1 MTIETRTRPMP
12 LTTLAVLVSLAMG
25 GLSTVAALACHAA
38 PVADPLER
46 PALTTPK
53 AARASMLAVTR
64 AGERLVAVGE
74 RGLVLLSDDDG
85 RNWRQAPVPV
95 SVTLTAVA
103 FPTAQQGWAVGHSGV
118 VLHTEDGGQTWR
130 KQLDGAKAAQL
141 ALDAAQAAVA
151 AAPGDKTAQNELAA
165 AQRRVQDGPDKPF
178 LALHFADEKSGFIAG
193 AYGLMFA
200 TSDGG
205 AIWQPRIA
213 AADNPQGMNLYAV
226 AGRGVTVYLAGE
238 RGFFARSD
246 DGGKRFVRIKS
257 PYEGSWFTLALPVP
271 GQVFLGGLR
280 GNAWLYDEQRSA
292 FTQSQVASP
301 VSFTSALPLSDGRLL
316 FVNQAG
322 QVLES
327 RDGGRT
333 LTLRMRP
340 PGAPLAALATG
351 RETDTLIG
359 AGFGGVVR
367 LTPDSRNSG
376 GKQ

>member
-1 MTIETRTRPMP
+1 MTKETRTRPMP
-12 LTTLAVLVSLAMG
+12 LAALIALAMV
-25 GLSTVAALACHAA
+25 GLSSAAVAGNAA

-46 PALTTPK
+46 PALATPK
-53 AARASMLAVTR
+53 AARAAMLAVMR

-103 FPTAQQGWAVGHSGV
+103 FPNAEQGWAVGHSGV

-151 AAPGDKTAQNELAA
+151 AAPRDKTAHNELAA
-165 AQRRVQDGPDKPF
+165 AQRRLQDGPDKPF
-178 LALHFADEKSGFIAG
+178 LALHFADEKNGFIAG
-193 AYGLMFA
+193 AYGLLFA

-205 AIWQPRIA
+205 VTWQPRIA
-213 AADNPQGMNLYAV
+213 AADNAQGMNLYAV
-226 AGRGVTVYLAGE
+226 AGRGATVYLAGE

-246 DGGKRFVRIKS
+246 DGGKRFVRIKA
-257 PYEGSWFTLALPVP
+257 PYEGSWFTLALTGA
-271 GQVFLGGLR
+271 GQVFAGGLR

-301 VSFTSALPLSDGRLL
+301 VSFSSALALSDGRLL

-327 RDGGRT
+327 GDGGRT
-333 LTLRMRP
+333 LALRMRP
-340 PGAPLAALATG
+340 PGAPLAALAPA
-351 RETDTLIG
+351 READTLIG

-367 LTPDSRNSG
+367 LTPASRTTG
-376 GKQ
+376 GSQ